1 MVRFGRGLIQAAY
14 LVAMVA
20 LAGLAF
26 AVGPVY
32 TFVVEL
38 LYILWSL
45 VHRFFT
51 GCSRVVGMASATFL
65 SHMLTKSG
73 AFPFGGGYTI
83 SAVLGRNDNA
93 YKLSRVGVAL
103 VRALSVIEKD
113 HCLKAARKA
122 GLL

>member
-1 MVRFGRGLIQAAY
+1 MVSFRRNLTQAVYLI
-14 LVAMVA
+14 AMVL
-20 LAGLAF
+20 LAAIAF
-26 AVGPVY
+26 AVGPAY

-38 LYILWSL
+38 LSILWAL

-65 SHMLTKSG
+65 AHVLTKKD

-93 YKLSRVGVAL
+93 FKLSRVGVAL

-113 HCLKAARKA
+113 HCLKAAKKA